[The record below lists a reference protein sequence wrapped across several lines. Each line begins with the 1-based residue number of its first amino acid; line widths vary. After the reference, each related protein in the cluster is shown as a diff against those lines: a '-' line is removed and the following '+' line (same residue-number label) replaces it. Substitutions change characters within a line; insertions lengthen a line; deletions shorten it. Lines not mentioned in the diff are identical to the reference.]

1 MKKILLVSPF
11 PPKLGGV
18 SVSSERLY
26 DNLINDGY
34 EVIRYNIRFNN
45 ERFDTPL
52 LLAIRYFWLPF
63 YIIFHSRVDI
73 IHFHVPGVLRKMYPI
88 LFKFFYGSSKIV
100 FTIHGDVTPL
110 LKHSVVKWILSKA
123 DKIICV
129 QNGDSAKLPLCL
141 RARSID
147 NPAFILP
154 ARINLDGL
162 PQKVLDFVYRN
173 DSKLIIFYGSVRL
186 DSDFPDLYGIEEM
199 IELYNKLVS
208 EHIPMRMLAFI
219 NYNESNSSEKS
230 FLDAQLNKISDSNN
244 ILCARNNKTSIIGLY
259 QYADIYFRPT
269 KTDGDSLAVREALA
283 LGCTVVASN
292 KAIRPN
298 GTIVYSD
305 KEDMFL
311 KVRNRILS
319 KDKRERNI
327 DNSFYR
333 KIVELYESIY

>member
-1 MKKILLVSPF
+1 MPIF
-11 PPKLGGV
+11 NF
-18 SVSSERLY
+18 SVISL
-26 DNLINDGY
+26 
-34 EVIRYNIRFNN
+34 
-45 ERFDTPL
+45 
-52 LLAIRYFWLPF
+52 
-63 YIIFHSRVDI
+63 
-73 IHFHVPGVLRKMYPI
+73 
-88 LFKFFYGSSKIV
+88 
-100 FTIHGDVTPL
+100 
-110 LKHSVVKWILSKA
+110 
-123 DKIICV
+123 
-129 QNGDSAKLPLCL
+129 
-141 RARSID
+141 D

-173 DSKLIIFYGSVRL
+173 DSKLIIYYGSVRL

-199 IELYNKLVS
+199 IELYNKLVK

-219 NYNESNSSEKS
+219 NYNESNSKEKS

-244 ILCARNNKTSIIGLY
+244 ILCVRNNKTSIIGLY

-283 LGCTVVASN
+283 LGCTVVASD

-305 KEDMFL
+305 KEDMFF

-327 DNSFYR
+327 DNTFYR